1 MPDTGNAKDCLEF
14 HPQLFRFLL
23 IKRDLT
29 PRGCPLNTG
38 FTVFIRS
45 ERVIETYVQRRQC
58 LKSTKSLSCCY
69 YILQE
74 KEENSDIIVLIR
86 HVFMFLYYI
95 TLMCLNDK
103 TVPSSKIACSACFR
117 QAAYHK
123 MFF

>member
-1 MPDTGNAKDCLEF
+1 MAFDTSYDVIYRNLGG
-14 HPQLFRFLL
+14 HPVLSGHYS
-23 IKRDLT
+23 T
-29 PRGCPLNTG
+29 PRGYPLNTG

-58 LKSTKSLSCCY
+58 FKSTKSSFCCY